1 MSARTTKSSTRSTNG
16 NAKPGTNTSLRRA
29 DPQLGELEFS
39 EWYETPVFEPSSE
52 ERMETR
58 ASGGRGPMRLVARVF
73 IAAGARRE
81 SRRAKHEQHNPES
94 EAPVEA
100 VTVEQEPQPPLEAE
114 LQPEQAAAAE
124 AEPEPEPE
132 PTATIDPEPEPEPE
146 PEPPATIE
154 STEPGADE
162 PQQVV
167 IPELADRSGWRSRA
181 SALIDRWAEKE
192 VAVAT
197 KLDEALAPAIPWVG
211 GRKPAHS
218 RRSRPD

>member
-1 MSARTTKSSTRSTNG
+1 
-16 NAKPGTNTSLRRA
+16 
-29 DPQLGELEFS
+29 
-39 EWYETPVFEPSSE
+39 
-52 ERMETR
+52 
-58 ASGGRGPMRLVARVF
+58 MRLVARVF

-81 SRRAKHEQHNPES
+81 SRRAKHEQHNPEF

-100 VTVEQEPQPPLEAE
+100 VTLEQEPQPPLEAE
-114 LQPEQAAAAE
+114 LQPEQAAAGE

-132 PTATIDPEPEPEPE
+132 PPG
-146 PEPPATIE
+146 TIE

-167 IPELADRSGWRSRA
+167 IPELADRPGWRSRA